1 MFFIR
6 INEIISNPF
15 VCNDAIGNQQYQLH
29 FKVLHTPVKC
39 NFWHFSI
46 RVFDSNN
53 IEISELSVRNG
64 LIKKFWKEAKER
76 LVECVLINTPSFSKL
91 NSKHYTK

>member
-1 MFFIR
+1 MR
-6 INEIISNPF
+6 INEITSLQFI
-15 VCNDAIGNQQYQLH
+15 CIDIIDNQQYQLH

-46 RVFDSNN
+46 RVFDSND
-53 IEISELSVRNG
+53 IEISTLSVRDG

-76 LVECVLINTPSFSKL
+76 LVECVLINTVYFSKL
-91 NSKHYTK
+91 DPNHYKK